1 MDNIDI
7 AISKNIASNCRLV
20 SGGLFVL
27 SILSGMNVAALV
39 VLASVALAI
48 LSDLAALGGHRF
60 RLWVCVV
67 PYGLSAC
74 VFFALLIR
82 FYILGWI

>member
-7 AISKNIASNCRLV
+7 ALAKNIASNGRLV

-27 SILSGMNVAALV
+27 SIISGMNVAALV
-39 VLASVALAI
+39 ALASVALAI
-48 LSDLAALGGHRF
+48 LSDLATLNGYRPRCWLHVAI
-60 RLWVCVV
+60 
-67 PYGLSAC
+67 YGLPLG
-74 VFFALLIR
+74 VFVALLIR

>member
-7 AISKNIASNCRLV
+7 ALAKNIASNCRLV

-48 LSDLAALGGHRF
+48 LSDLYTLGGGR
-60 RLWVCVV
+60 RSLWFCLATF
-67 PYGLSAC
+67 GLSIG
-74 VFFALLIR
+74 VFLALLIR